1 MPKVLIDIDE
11 SDYRESKSAVEIGF
25 CTDLQ
30 EAVVNGIVLDGL
42 TNGEVIQKM
51 FPEALVTR
59 HYIGCDSIA
68 TISLHFKSIT
78 GYEMAFS
85 ESWWNRKWGE

>member
-42 TNGEVIQKM
+42 TNGEKIQKI
-51 FPEALVTR
+51 FPGAKFYCTERLQTAGLPR
-59 HYIGCDSIA
+59 RDA
-68 TISLHFKSIT
+68 DFDLDF
-78 GYEMAFS
+78 
-85 ESWWNRKWGE
+85 WNRKWGE

>member
-30 EAVVNGIVLDGL
+30 EAVVNGIILDGL
-42 TNGEVIQKM
+42 TNGEVFLKLNETAQVYGIDRERDIIDVC
-51 FPEALVTR
+51 FDNENIVP
-59 HYIGCDSIA
+59 
-68 TISLHFKSIT
+68 IS
-78 GYEMAFS
+78 Y
-85 ESWWNRKWGE
+85 SWWNRKWGETE